1 MKAQE
6 IMSRPVVAAA
16 RTTTARDLAIQ
27 MFLGGF
33 SGMPVADR
41 DGTIA
46 GIVTELDVIRAVRSG
61 KQLESA
67 TAEEIM
73 TREVITVDVDAS
85 LDEVMEI
92 FEEKKILRVPVTEQ
106 GKLVGVISRP
116 DILRALVQPNF
127 MTFD

>member
-85 LDEVMEI
+85 LDEVMEC
-92 FEEKKILRVPVTEQ
+92 
-106 GKLVGVISRP
+106 
-116 DILRALVQPNF
+116 QP
-127 MTFD
+127 